1 MVSVTVFLATRLA
14 LICEQRR
21 CIDATYYSQQCY
33 ESHARRFAWSGRWWW
48 CECKIRSPL
57 YFRVFS
63 LGLGETQTPT
73 AASLAGHTTCTRV
86 DLRFLTGTCRA
97 NHRLPIFV
105 KFEPR
110 HPDARLIGRRVRITC
125 MQFPVPTLRHCPVFC
140 SSLAML
146 CSGLSHL
153 SHLVCILNGSILSI
167 LCCDSPTKK
176 ASILSCCSRLRR

>member
-1 MVSVTVFLATRLA
+1 MSRMPDGLR
-14 LICEQRR
+14 
-21 CIDATYYSQQCY
+21 
-33 ESHARRFAWSGRWWW
+33 
-48 CECKIRSPL
+48 
-57 YFRVFS
+57 
-63 LGLGETQTPT
+63 GLGGGGGANARFVLPCTS
-73 AASLAGHTTCTRV
+73 ASLALDWERRRHPQQRHSR
-86 DLRFLTGTCRA
+86 DIPRA
-97 NHRLPIFV
+97 PASISDSLLPIFV